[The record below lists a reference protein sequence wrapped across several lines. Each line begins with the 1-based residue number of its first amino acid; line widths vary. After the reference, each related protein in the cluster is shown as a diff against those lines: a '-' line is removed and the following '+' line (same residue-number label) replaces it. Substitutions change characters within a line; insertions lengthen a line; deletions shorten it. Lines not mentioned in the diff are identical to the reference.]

1 MSPSLTLAQHLTNN
15 VLVLAA
21 LGAVDHGLIKPFVAR
36 HDTKLRSQRLTRW
49 FFVHALA
56 NAFVV
61 LGAFTSLRVV
71 LRDPAHS
78 MDSTKY
84 TDQTF
89 FGDASVWPLTIINS
103 VHVYHMIGGFGL
115 TAADYFHHLLFVP
128 ALGFPGQVYHW
139 GALANWQAF
148 YISGL
153 PGGLDYFM
161 LGLIRV
167 GYLSS
172 MFEKR
177 VNANMNTW
185 IRAPGILAT
194 TTLVYVHY
202 IAGNHSLPFWCI
214 FLQLILPGYNVSH
227 SPAHAPPPAP
237 RTSPARPAHARPVAA
252 LLVPRRCTLASR
264 RLPTTPSTTCSTCSG
279 RTSLSR
285 RTSSSAPR

>member
-1 MSPSLTLAQHLTNN
+1 MSPTLTLAQHLSNN
-15 VLVLAA
+15 AAVLTLLA
-21 LGAVDHGLIKPFVAR
+21 VIDHSLIKPFVAR
-36 HDTKLRSQRLTRW
+36 HDAKLRSQRLTRW

-61 LGAFTSLRVV
+61 LGALTSLRTV
-71 LRDPAHS
+71 LKDPAHS

-84 TDQTF
+84 FDQTF

-103 VHVYHMIGGFGL
+103 VHVYHMVGGFGL

-128 ALGFPGQVYHW
+128 ALGFPGQVYRW

-153 PGGLDYFM
+153 PGGIDYFM

-167 GYLSS
+167 GRLSALV
-172 MFEKR
+172 EKR

-185 IRAPGILAT
+185 IRAPGILST

-214 FLQLILPGYNVSH
+214 LLQLILPGYNALYFGKQATANYAVH
-227 SPAHAPPPAP
+227 YMLNLLGQDELIKAHIEQ
-237 RTSPARPAHARPVAA
+237 RTSVTTGTEIMAWKDA
-252 LLVPRRCTLASR
+252 LGVPQRGS
-264 RLPTTPSTTCSTCSG
+264 
-279 RTSLSR
+279 
-285 RTSSSAPR
+285 